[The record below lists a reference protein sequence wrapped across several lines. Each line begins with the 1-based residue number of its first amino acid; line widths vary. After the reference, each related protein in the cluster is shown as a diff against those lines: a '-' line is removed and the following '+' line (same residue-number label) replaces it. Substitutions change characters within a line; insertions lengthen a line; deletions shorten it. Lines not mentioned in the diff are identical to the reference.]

1 MIKKHGLIINL
12 IQLYMS
18 AKINK
23 SVNILSG
30 EENNSSLFTNK
41 SIVNTIN
48 TDHLMKRNSIL
59 IFLLI
64 TLFIILSCKSKDYII
79 YYNKVNEIDSLYRI
93 ANQPEEAIKQ
103 YKKLFKK
110 YSPKNQERIKEYET
124 YIKLADQH
132 QKNFGGKKSLY
143 KLIPLI
149 APYEGSEK
157 SYFGLFQKYG
167 IDSTEVRKRIANWK
181 KGLNRRL
188 VDSFSVAF
196 VRDQAENREN
206 FQLMEKN
213 DRINAQLLKWTF
225 ENYGYPSV
233 QKIGLIG
240 NDGIFMPMHPL
251 FSHMVD
257 EKEYPYLKAK
267 MLEYIKSGDCIPKD
281 YANMVDRHNLQIS
294 KEGTLYGIYLSYDA
308 IVDTIKA
315 NQERKKIGIPS
326 IKHSSKITKDYFKK

>member
-1 MIKKHGLIINL
+1 
-12 IQLYMS
+12 
-18 AKINK
+18 
-23 SVNILSG
+23 
-30 EENNSSLFTNK
+30 
-41 SIVNTIN
+41 
-48 TDHLMKRNSIL
+48 MKRNSIL
-59 IFLLI
+59 IYLLI
-64 TLFIILSCKSKDYII
+64 TVFIVLSCKSNDYIA
-79 YYNKVNEIDSLYRI
+79 YYNRVNEIDSIYRI
-93 ANQPEEAIKQ
+93 ANQPEKAIKQ
-103 YKKLFKK
+103 YRKLFKK
-110 YSPKNQERIKEYET
+110 YIPKNQDRIKEYET

-149 APYEGSEK
+149 APYEGSER

-167 IDSTEVRKRIANWK
+167 IESTEVKQRIASWK
-181 KGLNRRL
+181 KSLNKRL

-196 VRDQAENREN
+196 VRDQAEGRRNP
-206 FQLMEKN
+206 QLMEKN

-240 NDGIFMPMHPL
+240 NGGVFMPMHPL
-251 FSHMVD
+251 FSHMIG
-257 EKEYPYLKAK
+257 EKEYPYFKTK
-267 MLEYIKSGDCIPKD
+267 MLEYIQSGDCIPKD

-294 KEGTLYGIYLSYDA
+294 KEGIIYGVYLSYDA

-326 IKHSSKITKDYFKK
+326 IQHSSKITKDYLKK